1 MRRYVTGLLA
11 KYCDVFP
18 CVDGAKALAELKARR
33 KDYDLVLSDDM
44 MPNMTGPELLDSVR
58 ADPAMRSIPFIIIS
72 AKAGDEARM
81 EGLARGADDY
91 LAKPFKAKE
100 LLLRVHTQLQSAS
113 VRNELELRMAEH
125 LRRLEES
132 RESFTRLCERL
143 QVGIHRADKEGR
155 ITWWVLISVVVACAD
170 ETA

>member
-11 KYCDVFP
+11 KYCDIFP
-18 CVDGAKALAELKARR
+18 CADGAKALAELRARR

-44 MPNMTGPELLDSVR
+44 MPNMTGSELLEAIR
-58 ADPAMRSIPFIIIS
+58 ADSAMRSIPFIIIS

-132 RESFTRLCERL
+132 KESFTRLCERL
-143 QVGIHRADKEGR
+143 QVGIHRSDPAGKL
-155 ITWWVLISVVVACAD
+155 TWWVSPSMLWPSLTV
-170 ETA
+170 